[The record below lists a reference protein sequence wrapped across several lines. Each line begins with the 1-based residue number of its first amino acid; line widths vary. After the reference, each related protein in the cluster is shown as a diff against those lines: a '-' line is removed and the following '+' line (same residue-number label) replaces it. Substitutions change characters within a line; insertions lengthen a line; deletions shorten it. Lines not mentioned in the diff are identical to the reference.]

1 MRLIGLDQCFQGV
14 DQGVQSERL
23 ISPVLVGNE
32 GATRKISRG
41 RPPTLDPLSPP
52 YPSQPQPHA
61 PPLTQRLGHIIQ
73 LVLGAADQHHGESSA
88 SQLQYSTM
96 SLTHTDKQP
105 HSASVCVRQTDRQRD
120 RGRERESAPLLR
132 RTFQSR
138 PWLRSQL
145 QDRKEGVRGQVM
157 LYRAWPRPPCQS
169 PRSRRRW
176 LSERAS
182 ERESE

>member
-1 MRLIGLDQCFQGV
+1 MRLIGLNQCFQGV

-105 HSASVCVRQTDRQRD
+105 HSASVCVRQTDKETE
-120 RGRERESAPLLR
+120 GERERVHLFCVGLSNP
-132 RTFQSR
+132 
-138 PWLRSQL
+138 
-145 QDRKEGVRGQVM
+145 VRGSGHNCRTGKRGSEV
-157 LYRAWPRPPCQS
+157 
-169 PRSRRRW
+169 RSCCT
-176 LSERAS
+176 ERGPAHLVNHQGA
-182 ERESE
+182 EDGG